1 MAIATAGD
9 EGRAA
14 SILEPLRSARFRALW
29 LATLVSNLGW
39 LVQTV
44 GASWL
49 MTALVGT
56 PDMVALVQAAVQ
68 APILCFSILA
78 GVAADLLDRRRVLLA
93 AQLSMLAVSLLLAL
107 LTATDA
113 IGPWSLLVL
122 TFLLGSGAAL
132 QGPAF
137 QSVVRET
144 VPIGALGA
152 AVVLNGVSF
161 NAARAFGP
169 ALGGAVVAWAGAQA
183 AFLLNAVSYLP
194 LIVALLGW
202 RRPPVEDDLPRERVA
217 GAVLGA
223 FRYAAETPAIRAVL
237 VRSALFAFAAAA
249 ALPLLPLV
257 ARDRLEGGPATYGL
271 LLGLFGLGAMAS
283 AFVVHPLRERHG
295 AEPVSRALALLFAGG
310 LLLLA
315 LGRGWLPIGLALLAC
330 GAAWIGSFASFNIA
344 VQTSSAFWVQAR
356 TFALYQTVMFGA
368 MALGSWVWGLVATQA
383 SVPVAYALAAL
394 VLALQPLV
402 GRVRPLPA
410 TSGRDLGPARRAPEP
425 DPALAFDPEEGPV
438 LVQVEYRVDP
448 ARAAGFVAAMDEL
461 GHIRKR
467 NGALRW
473 RLFQDTDDPEHWV
486 ETYIVADWVEHRR
499 LARRT
504 TEADRAVERRVAT
517 FDRKGSP
524 LVRRLVARRRDAR
537 FALDPSERGTIP
549 DGGGGG
555 NA

>member
-1 MAIATAGD
+1 MAIAAAGD
-9 EGRAA
+9 DGRAA

-29 LATLVSNLGW
+29 LATLVSNVGW

-44 GASWL
+44 GAAWL

-78 GVAADLLDRRRVLLA
+78 GVAADLVDRRRVLLA
-93 AQLSMLAVSLLLAL
+93 AQLFMLVVSLVLAAS
-107 LTATDA
+107 TAA
-113 IGPWSLLVL
+113 GVIGPWSLLVS

-132 QGPAF
+132 QGPAY
-137 QSVVRET
+137 QSLVRET
-144 VPIGALGA
+144 VPMGALGA
-152 AVVLNGVSF
+152 AVTLNGVSF
-161 NAARAFGP
+161 NAARALGP
-169 ALGGAVVAWAGAQA
+169 AVGGAVVAWAGAQA

-194 LIVALLGW
+194 LILALLRW
-202 RRPPVEDDLPRERVA
+202 RRPAQEDDLPRERVA

-223 FRYAAETPAIRAVL
+223 FRYAAETPAIRTVL

-257 ARDRLEGGPATYGL
+257 ARDRLAGGAATYGI

-283 AFVVHPLRERHG
+283 AFVIHPLRERHG

-315 LGRGWLPIGLALLAC
+315 LGSGWPAITLALLAC
-330 GAAWIGSFASFNIA
+330 GAAWIGSFAAFNIA
-344 VQTSSAFWVQAR
+344 VQTSSAFWVQSR

-368 MALGSWVWGLVATQA
+368 MALGSWVWGLLAAKA
-383 SVPVAYALAAL
+383 SVPVAFAVAAVL
-394 VLALQPLV
+394 LALQPLV
-402 GRVRPLPA
+402 GRIRPLPSA
-410 TSGRDLGPARRAPEP
+410 SGRDLGPARRAPEP

-461 GHIRKR
+461 GHIKKR

-486 ETYIVADWVEHRR
+486 ETYVVADWVEHLR

-504 TEADRAVERRVAT
+504 TEADRAVERQVAA

-524 LVRRLVARRRDAR
+524 VVRRLVARRRDAR
-537 FALDPSERGTIP
+537 FALDPSERG
-549 DGGGGG
+549 GKGGG
-555 NA
+555 NRAG

>member
-1 MAIATAGD
+1 MASAAAGD
-9 EGRAA
+9 DGRAA

-39 LVQTV
+39 LVQSV
-44 GASWL
+44 GAAWL

-78 GVAADLLDRRRVLLA
+78 GVAADLVDRRRVLLV
-93 AQLSMLAVSLLLAL
+93 AQLAMLATSLLLAL
-107 LTATDA
+107 LTATGT
-113 IGPWSLLVL
+113 IGPWSLLIL

-132 QGPAF
+132 QGPAY
-137 QSVVRET
+137 QSLVRET
-144 VPIGALGA
+144 VPVGALGA
-152 AVVLNGVSF
+152 AVTLNGVSF

-194 LIVALLGW
+194 LVVALLGW
-202 RRPPVEDDLPRERVA
+202 RRPAREDDLPRERVA

-223 FRYAAETPAIRAVL
+223 FRYAAETPAIRTVL
-237 VRSALFAFAAAA
+237 LRSALFAFAAAA

-257 ARDRLEGGPATYGL
+257 ARDRLAGGAATYGI

-283 AFVVHPLRERHG
+283 AFVIHPLRERHG

-315 LGRGWLPIGLALLAC
+315 FGSGWPSIAVSLLAC

-344 VQTSSAFWVQAR
+344 VQTSSAFWVQSR

-368 MALGSWVWGLVATQA
+368 MALGSWVWGVVAARA
-383 SVPVAYALAAL
+383 SLSAAFALAA
-394 VLALQPLV
+394 VFLAFQPLV
-402 GRVRPLPA
+402 GRLRPLPA
-410 TSGRDLGPARRAPEP
+410 TTGRDLGPARRAPEP

-438 LVQVEYRVDP
+438 LVQIEYRVDP
-448 ARAAGFVAAMDEL
+448 ARAADFVAAMDEL
-461 GHIRKR
+461 GHIKKR

-473 RLFQDTDDPEHWV
+473 RLFQDADDPEHWV
-486 ETYIVADWVEHRR
+486 ETYVVADWVEHRR

-517 FDRKGSP
+517 FDRKGAP
-524 LVRRLVARRRDAR
+524 VVRRLVARRRDAR
-537 FALDPSERGTIP
+537 FALDPSERG
-549 DGGGGG
+549 GKGGG
-555 NA
+555 NRAG

>member
-1 MAIATAGD
+1 MAIGIAGG
-9 EGRAA
+9 EGERA
-14 SILEPLRSARFRALW
+14 SILEPLRLPRFRALW

-39 LVQTV
+39 LIQTV
-44 GASWL
+44 GAAWL

-56 PDMVALVQAAVQ
+56 ADMVALVQAAVQ

-78 GVAADLLDRRRVLLA
+78 GVAADLVDRRRVLLA
-93 AQLSMLAVSLLLAL
+93 AQLVMLAVSLLLAL
-107 LTATDA
+107 LAATGT
-113 IGPWSLLVL
+113 IGPWSLLAL

-137 QSVVRET
+137 QSVVREV

-152 AVVLNGVSF
+152 AVTLNGVSF
-161 NAARAFGP
+161 NAARAVGP

-194 LIVALLGW
+194 LVLALLLW
-202 RRPPVEDDLPRERVA
+202 KRPAAEDDLPRERVA
-217 GAVLGA
+217 GAVLGG
-223 FRYAAETPAIRAVL
+223 FRYAAETPGIRAVL

-249 ALPLLPLV
+249 ALPLLPLL
-257 ARDRLEGGPATYGL
+257 ARDRLAGGAASYGI

-283 AFVVHPLRERHG
+283 AFFVHGLRERHG

-310 LLLLA
+310 LGLLA
-315 LGRGWLPIGLALLAC
+315 FGPGWPPIALGLLAC
-330 GAAWIGSFASFNIA
+330 GAAWIGSFAAFNIA
-344 VQTSSAFWVQAR
+344 VQTSSAFWVQSR

-368 MALGSWVWGLVATQA
+368 MAAGSWVWGLLAARA
-383 SVPVAYALAAL
+383 SVPVALATAAL
-394 VLALQPLV
+394 LLALQPLA
-402 GRVRPLPA
+402 GRIWPLPA
-410 TSGRDLGPARRAPEP
+410 ASGRDLGPARRAPEP
-425 DPALAFDPEEGPV
+425 SPALAFDPEEGPV

-448 ARAAGFVAAMDEL
+448 ARAAAFAAAMDEL

-486 ETYIVADWVEHRR
+486 ETYVVADWVEHLR

-504 TEADRAVERRVAT
+504 TEADRAVEREVAA
-517 FDRKGSP
+517 FDRKGGP
-524 LVRRLVARRRDAR
+524 VVRRLVARRRDAR
-537 FALDPSERGTIP
+537 FALDASERAGAQSSN
-549 DGGGGG
+549 GG
-555 NA
+555 

>member
-1 MAIATAGD
+1 MAVSTARG
-9 EGRAA
+9 EGGGA
-14 SILEPLRSARFRALW
+14 SILEPLRLPRFRTLW

-39 LVQTV
+39 LIQSV
-44 GASWL
+44 GAAWL

-56 PDMVALVQAAVQ
+56 ADMVALVQAAVQ

-78 GVAADLLDRRRVLLA
+78 GVAADLVDRRRVLLA
-93 AQLSMLAVSLLLAL
+93 AQFLMLVVSLLLAL
-107 LTATDA
+107 STALDA
-113 IGPWSLLVL
+113 IGPWSLLLL

-137 QSVVRET
+137 QTVVREV

-161 NAARAFGP
+161 NTARAFGP

-194 LIVALLGW
+194 LTVALLLW
-202 RRPPVEDDLPRERVA
+202 KRPTEVDDLPRERVS

-237 VRSALFAFAAAA
+237 IRSALFAFAAAA

-257 ARDRLEGGPATYGL
+257 ARDRLAGGAAEYGV

-283 AFVVHPLRERHG
+283 GFLVHPLRERYG
-295 AEPVSRALALLFAGG
+295 AEPVSRALALLFAAG
-310 LLLLA
+310 LLA
-315 LGRGWLPIGLALLAC
+315 LAFGPGWPTVGLGLLAC
-330 GAAWIGSFASFNIA
+330 GAAWIGSFAGFNIA

-368 MALGSWVWGLVATQA
+368 MTLGSWCWGVVAA
-383 SVPVAYALAAL
+383 RAGVPAALAIAAL

-402 GRVRPLPA
+402 ARLRPLPSA
-410 TSGRDLGPARRAPEP
+410 SGRDLGPARRVPEP
-425 DPALAFDPEEGPV
+425 APALAFDPEEGPV
-438 LVQVEYRVDP
+438 LVQTEYRVRPED
-448 ARAAGFVAAMDEL
+448 AAAFVAAMDEL

-473 RLFQDTDDPEHWV
+473 RLFQDADDPEHWV
-486 ETYIVADWVEHRR
+486 ETYVVADWVEHRR

-504 TEADRAVERRVAT
+504 TEADRVAEAKAAG
-517 FDRKGSP
+517 FDRKGAP

-537 FALDPSERGTIP
+537 FALDASERGAEP
-549 DGGGGG
+549 GGGS
-555 NA
+555 